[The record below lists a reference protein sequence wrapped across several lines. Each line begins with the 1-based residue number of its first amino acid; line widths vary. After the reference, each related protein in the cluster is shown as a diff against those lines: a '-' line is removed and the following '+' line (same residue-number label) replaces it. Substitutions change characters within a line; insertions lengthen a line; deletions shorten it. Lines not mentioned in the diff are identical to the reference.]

1 MGCCSQFLT
10 GHEIWPR
17 EDILNFPFIWL
28 GIHQLRPWEFMLYT
42 RQGFLNHNG
51 GTGEFVFTF
60 RYLFLPATITKP
72 ALDTFPVPR
81 FTLKTQLRILTQTEL
96 ITSMD
101 HMILWRRQKENTAH
115 FQFSMRL
122 LGPHLSS
129 NHSPSN

>member
-17 EDILNFPFIWL
+17 EDILNFLFIWL
-28 GIHQLRPWEFMLYT
+28 GIHQLRPSEFMFYT
-42 RQGFLNHNG
+42 MQGFLNHNG

-60 RYLFLPATITKP
+60 RYLFLPAAITKP

-101 HMILWRRQKENTAH
+101 HMILWRTQKENTTH

-129 NHSPSN
+129 NHSHSN